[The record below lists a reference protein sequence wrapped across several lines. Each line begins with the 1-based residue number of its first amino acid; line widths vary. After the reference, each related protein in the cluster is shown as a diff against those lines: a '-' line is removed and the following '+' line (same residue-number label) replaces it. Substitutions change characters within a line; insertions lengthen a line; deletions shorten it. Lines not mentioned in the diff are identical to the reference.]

1 MSAGFRDR
9 VAEICGTLPG
19 AEVSDPWGGGHDAWK
34 VGDKMFACIG
44 AVAEGVSIKCLDI
57 ETAEMLKDVGAAMH
71 APYFH
76 NSWVRLPENVDTGE
90 LRERLELSYDIVRS
104 KLPAKV
110 RKTLPERQI
119 EGSG

>member
-1 MSAGFRDR
+1 MSRER
-9 VAEICGTLPG
+9 INRICGRFPG

-44 AVAEGVSIKCLDI
+44 AVAEGVSIKCPDI
-57 ETAEMLKDVGAAMH
+57 ETADMLKEVGAAMH

-76 NSWVRLPENVDTGE
+76 KSWVRLPEDIDSQE
-90 LRERLELSYDIVRS
+90 LKERLELSYDIVRS

-110 RKTLPERQI
+110 RKELPERQTK
-119 EGSG
+119 GSG